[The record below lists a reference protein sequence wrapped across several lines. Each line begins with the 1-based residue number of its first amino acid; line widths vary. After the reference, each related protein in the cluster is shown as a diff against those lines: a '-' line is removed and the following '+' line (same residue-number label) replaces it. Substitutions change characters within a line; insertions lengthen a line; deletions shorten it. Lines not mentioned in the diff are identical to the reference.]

1 MPQTQFE
8 PTLPSLMVDDDT
20 SVDRTRPA
28 QPRQVGSSAW
38 WIAAIA
44 IIVAV
49 AAAIY
54 WWWQRQPVA
63 SAPPVAPPVAE
74 APLPAK
80 AEPAIRHPIEDAQSG
95 LKTSE
100 ADHLPA
106 LGESDAVLRAGLAT
120 LSGAAGFDRLFHPEE
135 IVRRFV
141 ATVDNL
147 PRKAVSA
154 QVMVAKPVPGA
165 FLAAGADDK
174 VTISDNNA
182 ARYTPYVRLAQAV
195 DTKSLVALYVRFY
208 PLFQQA
214 YHDLGYPSGYFN
226 DRLIDV
232 IDNLLATPQTAAP
245 VSLVQPHVLYEF
257 ANPDLES
264 LSAGQKIML
273 RMGSENASHVRTK
286 LRELRRMLTGVVSP
300 P

>member
-1 MPQTQFE
+1 MPQTEFE
-8 PTLPSLMVDDDT
+8 PNLPSLIVDEE
-20 SVDRTRPA
+20 SAAGRTRPA
-28 QPRQVGSSAW
+28 QREVGPGAW

-44 IIVAV
+44 VTIVL
-49 AAAIY
+49 AAAAY
-54 WWWQRQPVA
+54 WWWQKQSPVA
-63 SAPPVAPPVAE
+63 SAPPAAPRVAE
-74 APLPAK
+74 AAPAAK
-80 AEPAIRHPIEDAQSG
+80 TEPAIRHPIEDAQPGLNASG
-95 LKTSE
+95 DE
-100 ADHLPA
+100 RLPA
-106 LGESDAVLRAGLAT
+106 VGESDAAIRAALAA
-120 LSGAAGFDRLFHPEE
+120 LSGATAFDRLFHPED

-147 PRKAVSA
+147 PRRSVAA
-154 QVMVAKPVPGA
+154 QVMIAKPVSGA
-165 FLAAGADDK
+165 FLATGGDDRLA
-174 VTISDNNA
+174 ISDNNA

-232 IDNLLATPQTAAP
+232 IDNLLSTPQPAAS
-245 VSLVQPHVLYEF
+245 VAIVQPHVLYEF

-273 RMGSENASHVRTK
+273 RMGNENASHVKSK
-286 LRELRRMLTGVVSP
+286 LREVRRMLTGVVSP